1 MTTAL
6 ICIGILC
13 LPIIAFLEE
22 AAEERDKKRENN
34 K

>member
-1 MTTAL
+1 MSTAL

-22 AAEERDKKRENN
+22 AAEEREQKR
-34 K
+34 KDLK